1 MRRMFIKLDSVEK
14 VKDFVNHIEKCE
26 GEVDLISGRREVDG
40 KSLLGVFSLD
50 LRRPIEVRI
59 QQDDQSGQLEEMLCR
74 YST

>member
-14 VKDFVNHIEKCE
+14 VKDFVNNIEKCE

>member
-26 GEVDLISGRREVDG
+26 GEIDLISGRREVDG

-59 QQDDQSGQLEEMLCR
+59 QKDDQSGRLEEMLCR

>member
-1 MRRMFIKLDSVEK
+1 MFIKLDSVEK